1 MKHNKALALPI
12 LLGLNGSENW
22 TAKSEDKSKLTAVEM
37 RFIQKLQSMR
47 GGEQN

>member
-1 MKHNKALALPI
+1 MKHNKTSALAI

-37 RFIQKLQSMR
+37 RFIQKLRNMH